1 MRKLRHREIKLLS
14 QCHLNLEV
22 VELRLWSGHQHAL
35 TMTLNFPES
44 VVPEVKL
51 SNGPW
56 RRTSL
61 ICFAW
66 PSGLIHES
74 PLSSRHPCFFS
85 LPLYR
90 VCSSQEILL
99 PVQHHKH
106 TTPPAILYLSICHLF
121 PWRPSSSTPIETPP
135 CLPSKIIPKSYLP
148 QEDIFVLLSHFH
160 FLIQIHLL
168 LSLRAGE
175 ESQWVS
181 SRRMTLEISPERIL
195 IQSKTSS
202 LKP

>member
-1 MRKLRHREIKLLS
+1 MPWPWH
-14 QCHLNLEV
+14 
-22 VELRLWSGHQHAL
+22 W
-35 TMTLNFPES
+35 NFSES

-66 PSGLIHES
+66 PSGLIHEP
-74 PLSSRHPCFFS
+74 PLSSRHPHFFS

-99 PVQHHKH
+99 PSTITAHHSLCH
-106 TTPPAILYLSICHLF
+106 SVSVHLPPLSLK
-121 PWRPSSSTPIETPP
+121 PSSSTPIDIPP
-135 CLPSKIIPKSYLP
+135 CFPSKIIPKSYL

-160 FLIQIHLL
+160 FPSQIYLL

-175 ESQWVS
+175 ENQWVFCQ
-181 SRRMTLEISPERIL
+181 RMTLEISPETIL
-195 IQSKTSS
+195 IQGKTSS